1 MKQIAKIYL
10 SIFLLSALLG
20 CERNDVAKPNI
31 VWLVAEDQSQ
41 YLFPFYGDQSV
52 SLPNIN
58 QLMDNGVVYEEM
70 HSTYPV
76 CAPARSAIITGM
88 YPNSIGT
95 GNMRALKN
103 DGKVSVRSE
112 KESGLNLPYY
122 SSKIAENIKPFTQI
136 LRENGYYCTNNAK
149 RDYNF
154 ILRDE
159 AWDESSNEASW
170 EKREN
175 NQPFFS
181 VFNFNV
187 THESSMWQRD
197 KEPLVV
203 DPNELNVPPLFPND
217 SITRHSLAVNYSNLF
232 EMDKQMG
239 IIIKKLKD
247 QGLYDSTYIFF
258 YSDHGGPFP
267 RHKRAIYETGT
278 KIPLLIKFPS
288 NIKPKQK
295 RNNEMLNFIDFAPTI
310 LSIVG
315 GIEIPKIYQGI
326 SFLGSKKA
334 AKSREYLF
342 TASDRFDEHSDRI
355 RAVRNKNYKY
365 IRNYNIDQPHALQ
378 VEYRNQMALMQ
389 HLNQLNSSGL
399 LSGQQQLWFQSPK
412 RKEELYDLVNDPFEL
427 SNLIDNKKYSE
438 ELENLR
444 LQLDNWMDEINDL
457 GYLSEKELVDYV
469 TK

>member
-1 MKQIAKIYL
+1 
-10 SIFLLSALLG
+10 
-20 CERNDVAKPNI
+20 
-31 VWLVAEDQSQ
+31 
-41 YLFPFYGDQSV
+41 
-52 SLPNIN
+52 
-58 QLMDNGVVYEEM
+58 
-70 HSTYPV
+70 
-76 CAPARSAIITGM
+76 
-88 YPNSIGT
+88 
-95 GNMRALKN
+95 
-103 DGKVSVRSE
+103 
-112 KESGLNLPYY
+112 
-122 SSKIAENIKPFTQI
+122 
-136 LRENGYYCTNNAK
+136 
-149 RDYNF
+149 
-154 ILRDE
+154 
-159 AWDESSNEASW
+159 
-170 EKREN
+170 
-175 NQPFFS
+175 
-181 VFNFNV
+181 
-187 THESSMWQRD
+187 
-197 KEPLVV
+197 
-203 DPNELNVPPLFPND
+203 
-217 SITRHSLAVNYSNLF
+217 
-232 EMDKQMG
+232 MDKQMG
-239 IIIKKLKD
+239 RIIKKLKD

-427 SNLIDNKKYSE
+427 SNLIDNKKYSK

-457 GYLSEKELVDYV
+457 GYLSEKDLVDYV

>member
-1 MKQIAKIYL
+1 MKQIRKTFL
-10 SIFLLSALLG
+10 TIFLITIISG
-20 CERNDVAKPNI
+20 CNKDFAVKPNI

-41 YLFPFYGDQSV
+41 YFFPFYGDQSV

-203 DPNELNVPPLFPND
+203 DPNELNVPPFFPND

-239 IIIKKLKD
+239 VIIKKLKD
-247 QGLYDSTYIFF
+247 QGLYDNTYIFF

-278 KIPLLIKFPS
+278 KIPLVIKFPY

-295 RNNEMLNFIDFAPTI
+295 RNNDMLNFIDFAPTI

-315 GIEIPKIYQGI
+315 DIKIPEIFQGI
-326 SFLGSKKA
+326 PFLGPQRDSKK
-334 AKSREYLF
+334 RDYLF

-355 RAVRNKNYKY
+355 RAVRNTKYKY
-365 IRNYNIDQPHALQ
+365 IRNYNTNQPHALQ
-378 VEYRNQMALMQ
+378 VEYRNQMALMK

-399 LSGQQQLWFQSPK
+399 LTEQQELWFQNPK
-412 RKEELYDLVNDPFEL
+412 RKEEFYDLVNDPFEL
-427 SNLIDNKKYSE
+427 ENLIDDNKYSK

-457 GYLSEKELVDYV
+457 GYLTEKELVDYV